1 MFSWTVAGA
10 HLSCWADQVLTV
22 LTLKCVITLCP
33 VVSLVGGWREVG
45 MWLSSHC
52 YLRDLT
58 VSHSVWNR
66 VLSNRVHCV
75 HMYRRKWVS
84 KCFCTVTVVDP
95 SLSLLPCAE
104 LLRRFLELVK
114 NTCRLKRQGFHAC
127 GAYYKC
133 VFHHSQHL
141 SAGAAWTQS
150 IFSASHF
157 QPGEPL
163 KLGSSPRS
171 A

>member
-1 MFSWTVAGA
+1 MDPGGHDWAQPALGEVKSNETQSIPTVWCFPGLYGRSSSFLLSWPGPHCPHTQMCHYTVPHSESG
-10 HLSCWADQVLTV
+10 C
-22 LTLKCVITLCP
+22 
-33 VVSLVGGWREVG
+33 GGREVG

-52 YLRDLT
+52 CLRDLT

-114 NTCRLKRQGFHAC
+114 NTCRLKRQGFHAY
-127 GAYYKC
+127 GA
-133 VFHHSQHL
+133 
-141 SAGAAWTQS
+141 
-150 IFSASHF
+150 
-157 QPGEPL
+157 
-163 KLGSSPRS
+163 
-171 A
+171 